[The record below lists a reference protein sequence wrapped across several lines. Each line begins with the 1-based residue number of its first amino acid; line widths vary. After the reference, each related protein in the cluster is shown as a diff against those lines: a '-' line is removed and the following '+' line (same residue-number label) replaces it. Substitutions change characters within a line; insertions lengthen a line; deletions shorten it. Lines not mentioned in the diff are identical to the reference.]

1 MDRVLMVDSMDSM
14 NLAAVNNVC
23 KRLAANL
30 QGRDRATSP
39 TFSSFILQLW
49 LKSPV
54 NIIL

>member
-14 NLAAVNNVC
+14 DLAAVNNVC